1 MHTISC
7 IQCHTCH
14 VTHMPWCCVQ
24 CGPGAMAS
32 EQPHMHACG
41 CKRLA
46 AARAPAAARAL
57 AAAEQKAQK
66 KGRREACQ
74 DNCSCRRRNRRLQ
87 AAWPAVGDAQ
97 QALEG
102 CASSRGRGLAILG
115 GMGAGL
121 CDREAPLYDT
131 VALPTVK
138 LECDTFLSH
147 RLEIDT
153 FLCQMS
159 KSCQNS
165 KMAR

>member
-1 MHTISC
+1 M
-7 IQCHTCH
+7 
-14 VTHMPWCCVQ
+14 
-24 CGPGAMAS
+24 
-32 EQPHMHACG
+32 
-41 CKRLA
+41 
-46 AARAPAAARAL
+46 
-57 AAAEQKAQK
+57 
-66 KGRREACQ
+66 
-74 DNCSCRRRNRRLQ
+74 
-87 AAWPAVGDAQ
+87 GDAQ

-131 VALPTVK
+131 VALPIKKNTVK